1 VVEEHVLLKL
11 VCCLFN
17 WLVLAGIVI
26 LAMDGKHYDVI
37 CAKKQG
43 RFIINLKNTS
53 LDKFSYFNRGKVRQ
67 NKILWY

>member
-1 VVEEHVLLKL
+1 
-11 VCCLFN
+11 
-17 WLVLAGIVI
+17 VLAGIVI

-37 CAKKQG
+37 CAKEQG